1 MTVRL
6 SLNYHSIV
14 NRFIYE
20 KGYYNSQ
27 MRMENKKA
35 S

>member
-14 NRFIYE
+14 NRFIYDE
-20 KGYYNSQ
+20 GYYNSQ
-27 MRMENKKA
+27 MRMGKQEG
-35 S
+35 